1 MDQKQFIAT
10 YQPLFIDYC
19 VDWADHDMEEEE
31 PAREFAEQIV
41 YHVSK
46 NEKTRLLVLA
56 AADKLRQLDKKDP
69 ECAAFSQVVPLRQT
83 YFGMN
88 HIPLTAE
95 SAELRDT
102 LLKMLLASGVE
113 MWSCNYGLDNTV
125 PWMFTQVSQ
134 GEVDPDDLAD
144 FGPYAID
151 CDDGIPEPV
160 IKVLKD
166 LVAQAIIHAID
177 TDPAVLYRDEYLQE
191 AIALRRL
198 INSGRLA
205 EELDDEFEGGVHALV
220 NCAPTT
226 ETKLAA
232 DLIDLWHTWFVYLR
246 QV

>member
-1 MDQKQFIAT
+1 MDQKQFIAIYRT
-10 YQPLFIDYC
+10 LFTNYC

-46 NEKTRLLVLA
+46 DEKTRLLVLA

-69 ECAAFSQVVPLRQT
+69 ECAAFSHIVPLRET

-95 SAELRDT
+95 STELRDT

-125 PWMFTQVSQ
+125 PWMFTQVSE
-134 GEVDPDDLAD
+134 GEIDPDDLED

-166 LVAQAIIHAID
+166 LVAQAIIQAID
-177 TDPAVLYRDEYLQE
+177 VDAAVLYRDEYLQD
-191 AIALRRL
+191 AVALRK
-198 INSGRLA
+198 
-205 EELDDEFEGGVHALV
+205 LV
-220 NCAPTT
+220 NSRRLLSQLEDELPGLITSMVQGAPTT
-226 ETKLAA
+226 ETEFTARL
-232 DLIDLWHTWFVYLR
+232 LNLWHTWFVYLR

>member
-10 YQPLFIDYC
+10 YQPLFTDYC

-46 NEKTRLLVLA
+46 DEKTRLLVLA

-69 ECAAFSQVVPLRQT
+69 ECAAFSHIVPLRET

-95 SAELRDT
+95 STELRDT

-125 PWMFTQVSQ
+125 PWMFTQVSE
-134 GEVDPDDLAD
+134 GEIDPDDLED

-166 LVAQAIIHAID
+166 LVAQAIIQAID
-177 TDPAVLYRDEYLQE
+177 VDAAVLYRDEYLQD
-191 AIALRRL
+191 AVALRK
-198 INSGRLA
+198 
-205 EELDDEFEGGVHALV
+205 LV
-220 NCAPTT
+220 NSRRLLSQLEDELPGLITSMVQGAPTT
-226 ETKLAA
+226 ETEFTARL
-232 DLIDLWHTWFVYLR
+232 LNLWHTWFVYLR

>member
-10 YQPLFIDYC
+10 YQPLFTDYC

-31 PAREFAEQIV
+31 PARKFAEQIV
-41 YHVSK
+41 YHIAK
-46 NEKTRLLVLA
+46 DEKTRLLVLA

-95 SAELRDT
+95 STELRDT

-113 MWSCNYGLDNTV
+113 MWSCSYGLDSTP
-125 PWMFTQVSQ
+125 PWLFTQVSE
-134 GEVDPDDLAD
+134 GEIDPDDLED

-166 LVAQAIIHAID
+166 LVAQAIIQAID
-177 TDPAVLYRDEYLQE
+177 VDAAVLYRDEYLQD
-191 AIALRRL
+191 AVALRK
-198 INSGRLA
+198 
-205 EELDDEFEGGVHALV
+205 LV
-220 NCAPTT
+220 NSRRLLSQLEDELPGLITSMVQGAPTT
-226 ETKLAA
+226 ETEFTARL
-232 DLIDLWHTWFVYLR
+232 LNLWHTWFVYLR

>member
-10 YQPLFIDYC
+10 YQALFTKYC
-19 VDWADHDMEEEE
+19 VDWADHDMEEEG
-31 PAREFAEQIV
+31 PALEFADQIV

-46 NEKTRLLVLA
+46 DEKTRTLVLA
-56 AADKLRQLDKKDP
+56 ATDMLRQRDVKDP
-69 ECAAFSQVVPLRQT
+69 ECVAFSHVVPLRET

-95 SAELRDT
+95 STELRDT

-125 PWMFTQVSQ
+125 PWMFTQVSE
-134 GEVDPDDLAD
+134 GEIDPDDLED

-166 LVAQAIIHAID
+166 LVAQAIIQAID
-177 TDPAVLYRDEYLQE
+177 VDAAVLYRDEYLQD
-191 AIALRRL
+191 AVALRK
-198 INSGRLA
+198 
-205 EELDDEFEGGVHALV
+205 LV
-220 NCAPTT
+220 NGRRLLSQLEDELPGLITSMVQGAPTT
-226 ETKLAA
+226 ETEFTARL
-232 DLIDLWHTWFVYLR
+232 LNLWHTWFVYMR
-246 QV
+246 

>member
-10 YQPLFIDYC
+10 YQPLFAQYC
-19 VDWADHDMEEEE
+19 ADWADHDMEEEE

-46 NEKTRLLVLA
+46 DEKTRTLVLA
-56 AADKLRQLDKKDP
+56 AADMLRQRGIKDP
-69 ECAAFSQVVPLRQT
+69 ECAAFSHIVPLRDT

-95 SAELRDT
+95 STELRDT
-102 LLKMLLASGVE
+102 LLKLLLASGVE

-125 PWMFTQVSQ
+125 PWMFTQVSE
-134 GEVDPDDLAD
+134 GEIDPDDLED

-177 TDPAVLYRDEYLQE
+177 TDPAVLYRDEYLQD
-191 AIALRRL
+191 AVALRK
-198 INSGRLA
+198 
-205 EELDDEFEGGVHALV
+205 LV
-220 NCAPTT
+220 NGRRLLSQLEDELPGLITSMVQGAPTT
-226 ETKLAA
+226 ETEFTARL
-232 DLIDLWHTWFVYLR
+232 LNLWHTWFVYLR

>member
-10 YQPLFIDYC
+10 YQPLFTNYC
-19 VDWADHDMEEEE
+19 VDWADHDMEEEQ

-41 YHVSK
+41 YHIAK
-46 NEKTRLLVLA
+46 DEEKRLLVLA
-56 AADKLRQLDKKDP
+56 AADKLRQRDIKDP
-69 ECAAFSQVVPLRQT
+69 ECAAFSHIVPLRET

-95 SAELRDT
+95 STELRDT

-125 PWMFTQVSQ
+125 PWMFTQVSE
-134 GEVDPDDLAD
+134 GEIDPDDLED

-166 LVAQAIIHAID
+166 LVAQAIIQAID
-177 TDPAVLYRDEYLQE
+177 VDAAVLYRDEYLQD
-191 AIALRRL
+191 AVALRK
-198 INSGRLA
+198 
-205 EELDDEFEGGVHALV
+205 LV
-220 NCAPTT
+220 NSRRLLSQLEDELPGLITSMVQGAPTT
-226 ETKLAA
+226 ETEFTARL
-232 DLIDLWHTWFVYLR
+232 LNLWHTWFVYLR

>member
-10 YQPLFIDYC
+10 YQPLFTDYC

-41 YHVSK
+41 YHIAK
-46 NEKTRLLVLA
+46 DEEKRLLILA
-56 AADKLRQLDKKDP
+56 AADKLRLLDKKDP
-69 ECAAFSQVVPLRQT
+69 ECAAFSHIVPLRET
-83 YFGMN
+83 YFSMN

-95 SAELRDT
+95 STELRDT

-125 PWMFTQVSQ
+125 PWMFTQVSE
-134 GEVDPDDLAD
+134 GEIDPDDLED

-166 LVAQAIIHAID
+166 LIAQAIIQAID
-177 TDPAVLYRDEYLQE
+177 VDAAVLYRDEYLQD
-191 AIALRRL
+191 AVVLRKLVNGRRL
-198 INSGRLA
+198 LSQL
-205 EELDDEFEGGVHALV
+205 EDELPGLITSMVQG
-220 NCAPTT
+220 APTT
-226 ETKLAA
+226 ETEFTARL
-232 DLIDLWHTWFVYLR
+232 LNLWHTWFVYLR
-246 QV
+246 QN

>member
-10 YQPLFIDYC
+10 YQPLFTDYC

-46 NEKTRLLVLA
+46 DEKTRTLVLA
-56 AADKLRQLDKKDP
+56 AADMLRQRDIKDP
-69 ECAAFSQVVPLRQT
+69 ECVAFSHVVPLRET

-95 SAELRDT
+95 STELRDT

-125 PWMFTQVSQ
+125 PWMFTQVSE
-134 GEVDPDDLAD
+134 GEIDPDDLED

-166 LVAQAIIHAID
+166 LVAQAIIQAID
-177 TDPAVLYRDEYLQE
+177 VDAAVLYRDEYLQD
-191 AIALRRL
+191 AVALRK
-198 INSGRLA
+198 
-205 EELDDEFEGGVHALV
+205 LV
-220 NCAPTT
+220 NSRRLFSQLEDELPGLITSMVQGAPTT
-226 ETKLAA
+226 ETEFTARL
-232 DLIDLWHTWFVYLR
+232 LNLWHTWFVYLR
-246 QV
+246 QN